1 MRKRIAIIGHF
12 GGNEEFLDGLGDYL
26 LETGKITREQYDQGQ
41 AEAKQLIASQ
51 LR

>member
-1 MRKRIAIIGHF
+1 MSINIDKMIA
-12 GGNEEFLDGLGDYL
+12 
-26 LETGKITREQYDQGQ
+26 KQYDQGQ

>member
-1 MRKRIAIIGHF
+1 MSINIDKMIV
-12 GGNEEFLDGLGDYL
+12 
-26 LETGKITREQYDQGQ
+26 KQYDQGL